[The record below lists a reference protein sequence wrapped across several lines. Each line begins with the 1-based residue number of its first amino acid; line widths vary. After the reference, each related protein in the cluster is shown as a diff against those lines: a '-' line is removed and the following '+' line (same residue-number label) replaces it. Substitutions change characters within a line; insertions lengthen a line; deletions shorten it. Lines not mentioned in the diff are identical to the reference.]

1 MGKHK
6 DLFMREAPI
15 MIRFCEDYAIGKVK
29 FGLSDIYRFSYDFTE
44 EFDEEPEMLNDPE
57 CIDVMNKVLEA
68 MTKHFQDVIKDKDW
82 SSLASAVCDARSDF
96 NYNKKYY
103 WLWFPETLMSE
114 KELMEWKKY
123 LKKRGL
129 Q

>member
-1 MGKHK
+1 
-6 DLFMREAPI
+6 
-15 MIRFCEDYAIGKVK
+15 MIERGNEYAAGTFR
-29 FGLSDIYRFSYDFTE
+29 FGLSDIYRFSYDLTE

-57 CIDVMNKVLEA
+57 CKDLMSRVLDA
-68 MTKHFQDVIKDKDW
+68 MTKLFKDIIEDKDW
-82 SSLASAVCDARSDF
+82 SSLASAVCGARSDF

>member
-1 MGKHK
+1 MSKEWFLKRAETMIERGK
-6 DLFMREAPI
+6 E
-15 MIRFCEDYAIGKVK
+15 YAAGTFR
-29 FGLSDIYRFSYDFTE
+29 FGLSDIYRFSYDLTE

-57 CIDVMNKVLEA
+57 CIDLMNKVLEA

>member
-1 MGKHK
+1 MSKEWFLRRAKTMIERGK
-6 DLFMREAPI
+6 E
-15 MIRFCEDYAIGKVK
+15 YAAGTFR
-29 FGLSDIYRFSYDFTE
+29 FGLSDIYRFSYDLTE

-57 CIDVMNKVLEA
+57 CIDLMNKVLEA

-123 LKKRGL
+123 LKKRGYK
-129 Q
+129 